1 FRFGVGVDV
10 NTPLLDKIA
19 LETRATASF
28 VLPKE
33 DVEVKVGQVFKRL
46 VGPVLA
52 GPKLQ
57 ALDASGQP
65 ALGRVREITPA
76 KLPDLFDGDQL
87 VLLGQYTGDEPLTFV
102 LDGNFFG
109 KQRSFK
115 FNFTLDKATTKNA
128 FVPRLW
134 ASRQIAT
141 LTDSIRELGADGAA
155 TTAAANPKVKE
166 LVDEIVRLS
175 KEFGILTEYTA
186 FFAREGTDLTQP
198 AQLTMETLNNFK
210 TRAMA
215 VRSGYGSVNQS
226 FNNNAQIS
234 QSCVNIGN
242 GYWDASMNRVSIST
256 VQQVNGRA
264 FYKRGNRWVDSSLVD
279 QTGTPPKKIV
289 EVGSAEFRRLAERLA
304 AQSRQGCVALNG
316 EILLNVDG
324 ESILVR

>member
-1 FRFGVGVDV
+1 V

-52 GPKLQ
+52 GPKLRFLDPKGQ
-57 ALDASGQP
+57 A
-65 ALGRVREITPA
+65 ALGRVREVTPA
-76 KLPDLFDGDQL
+76 KLPDLFEGDQL
-87 VLLGQYTGDEPLTFV
+87 VLLGQYTGDDPLTFV

-109 KQRSFK
+109 QERSFK
-115 FNFTLDKATTKNA
+115 FTFALDRATTQNA

-141 LTDSIRELGADGAA
+141 LTDAIRELGADGGTSTAA
-155 TTAAANPKVKE
+155 TLPKVKE

-198 AQLTMETLNNFK
+198 VNVVLEALTNFQM
-210 TRAMA
+210 RAMA
-215 VRSGYGSVNQS
+215 VRSGYGSINQS
-226 FNNNAQIS
+226 FNNGAQLAQTHVNAR
-234 QSCVNIGN
+234 ND
-242 GYWDASMNRVSIST
+242 YWDANMNRVSISN
-256 VQQVNGRA
+256 VQQVNDRA
-264 FYKRGNRWVDSSLVD
+264 FYRRGKRWVDSALVD
-279 QTGTPPKKIV
+279 QADSAPKRVI
-289 EVGSAEFRRLAERLA
+289 EVGSEAFRRLTERLA
-304 AQSRQGCVALNG
+304 AQSRQGCIALNG
-316 EILLNVDG
+316 EILLSVDG
-324 ESILVR
+324 EAILVR